1 LRNLHP
7 LYFYKWI
14 FEMSELHLRSTIRR
28 PCFLILVAA
37 AGLLLSGAWAGVG
50 YCQQQQ
56 PPAVKIGLERAIQL
70 ALEHNHVL
78 LAARTQVT
86 QSKADEVTASLKP
99 NPTFTWNGLF
109 WPFFSP
115 SQFNSD
121 YIDNVTEFDAL
132 FSYTFERGHKRKWRL
147 RNAQDNTAVVQSQVR
162 DSERALTFNVA
173 QQFINIL
180 LAESSLSFA
189 QQNLA
194 SFQQTL
200 QVSQERY
207 KKGAIS
213 EGDLLKIK
221 LQMLS
226 FQQDVAS
233 SRLARQQALDSLRD
247 LMGYESVPRNYDVT
261 GKLDFTPI
269 QGNVEDYQS
278 KALSLRPDLQAA
290 NQAVVAA
297 KSRYMLAKAN
307 GKRDLTF
314 TSGYSHVGYAHDA
327 SFSINMDIPLFDRNQ
342 GEIART
348 HAAITQS
355 EENTDATRQAVMTDV
370 RTAYEAVK
378 TGEGIVQLYQ
388 SGYLNDS
395 KESLDISRYAYQRG
409 AASLLDFL
417 DAERSYRST
426 ELTYRDTLAAYM
438 LAVEQLHEAVGERQM
453 P

>member
-1 LRNLHP
+1 
-7 LYFYKWI
+7 
-14 FEMSELHLRSTIRR
+14 MSELHFCSTTRR
-28 PCFLILVAA
+28 PRILILVAA
-37 AGLLLSGAWAGVG
+37 AGLLLGACAGVG
-50 YCQQQQ
+50 NCQQQ
-56 PPAVKIGLERAIQL
+56 PPPTVRIDLKRAIQL

-86 QSKADEVTASLKP
+86 QSRADQVTASLKP

-132 FSYTFERGHKRKWRL
+132 FSYTFERGHKRKWRM
-147 RNAQDNTAVVQSQVR
+147 RNARDNTAVVQSQVR

-233 SRLARQQALDSLRD
+233 SRLARQQALDSMRD

-290 NQAVVAA
+290 DQAVVAA

-327 SFSINMDIPLFDRNQ
+327 SFSINMDIPLYDRNQ

-355 EENTDATRQAVMTDV
+355 EESKDATRQAVMTDV
-370 RTAYEAVK
+370 QTAYEAVK

-388 SGYLNDS
+388 SGYLKES

-426 ELTYRDTLAAYM
+426 ELTYRDTLATYM
-438 LAVEQLHEAVGERQM
+438 LAVEQLHEAAGERQM

>member
-1 LRNLHP
+1 V
-7 LYFYKWI
+7 F
-14 FEMSELHLRSTIRR
+14 
-28 PCFLILVAA
+28 
-37 AGLLLSGAWAGVG
+37 LSGAWAGVG
-50 YCQQQQ
+50 HCQQ
-56 PPAVKIGLERAIQL
+56 PPPTVRIDLQRAIKL
-70 ALEHNHVL
+70 ALQHNHSL
-78 LAARTQVT
+78 LAAKTQVT

-132 FSYTFERGHKRKWRL
+132 FSYTFERGHKRKWRMQTA
-147 RNAQDNTAVVQSQVR
+147 RDDTAVVQSQVR
-162 DSERALTFNVA
+162 NSERALTFNVA

-189 QQNLA
+189 KQNLE

-200 QVSQERY
+200 NVSQQRY

-213 EGDLLKIK
+213 EGDLLKIR
-221 LQMLS
+221 LQTLA
-226 FQQDVAS
+226 FQKDVAS
-233 SRLARQQALDSLRD
+233 SQLARQQALDSLRD
-247 LMGYESVPRNYDVT
+247 LLGYESVPRNYDVI
-261 GKLDFTPI
+261 GKLVYNPI

-278 KALSLRPDLQAA
+278 KALDLRPDLQAA

-307 GKRDLTF
+307 GKRDLTL

-327 SFSINMDIPLFDRNQ
+327 SFSINMDIPIFDRNQ

-355 EENTDATRQAVMTDV
+355 EEAKDATRQAVMTDV
-370 RTAYEAVK
+370 ATAYEAVK
-378 TGEGIVQLYQ
+378 TGQGIVKLYQ
-388 SGYLNDS
+388 SGYLKES
-395 KESLDISRYAYQRG
+395 KESLDISQYAYQRG

-426 ELTYRDTLAAYM
+426 ELTYRETLATYM
-438 LAVEQLHEAVGERQM
+438 LAVEQLHEAVGERPM

>member
-1 LRNLHP
+1 MTDLH
-7 LYFYKWI
+7 F
-14 FEMSELHLRSTIRR
+14 RSR
-28 PCFLILVAA
+28 PGRPRVLILGAA
-37 AGLLLSGAWAGVG
+37 VCLLLACGWAGVARG
-50 YCQQQQ
+50 QQL
-56 PPAVKIGLERAIQL
+56 PPTVRIDLKRAIQL
-70 ALEHNHVL
+70 ALAHNHTL
-78 LAARTQVT
+78 QAARTQVT

-99 NPTFTWNGLF
+99 NPVFTWNGLF

-115 SQFNSD
+115 SQLNSD

-132 FSYTFERGHKRKWRL
+132 FAYTFERGHKRKWRMQSA
-147 RNAQDNTAVVQSQVR
+147 RDITAVVQSQVQ

-194 SFQQTL
+194 SLQQTL
-200 QVSQERY
+200 DVSQERY

-221 LQMLS
+221 LQMLD
-226 FQQDVAS
+226 FQKDVAS
-233 SRLARQQALDSLRD
+233 ARLARQQALDSLRD
-247 LMGYESVPRNYDVT
+247 LLGYESVPRNYDVV
-261 GKLDFTPI
+261 GKLDYTPI
-269 QGNVEDYQS
+269 PGNVEDFQS
-278 KALSLRPDLQAA
+278 KALGLRPDLRAA

-297 KSRYMLAKAN
+297 KSNYMLAKAN

-327 SFSINMDIPLFDRNQ
+327 SFSVNMEIPLFDRNQ

-355 EENTDATRQAVMTDV
+355 EEDKNATQQAVMTDV
-370 RTAYEAVK
+370 ATAYEAVK
-378 TGEGIVQLYQ
+378 TGEGIIQLYQ
-388 SGYLNDS
+388 SGYLRES

-426 ELTYRDTLAAYM
+426 ELTYRETLATYM
-438 LAVEQLHEAVGERQM
+438 LAVEQLHEAVGARPQ

>member
-1 LRNLHP
+1 MSDLHICS
-7 LYFYKWI
+7 K
-14 FEMSELHLRSTIRR
+14 SRR
-28 PCFLILVAA
+28 PCVLILVTAA
-37 AGLLLSGAWAGVG
+37 MLLLWGAWAGVG
-50 YCQQQQ
+50 YCQQ
-56 PPAVKIGLERAIQL
+56 PPPPTVRIDLQRAIKL
-70 ALEHNHVL
+70 ALQHNHAL
-78 LAARTQVT
+78 LAAKTQVT

-99 NPTFTWNGLF
+99 NPSFTWNGLF

-115 SQFNSD
+115 SQLNSD

-132 FSYTFERGHKRKWRL
+132 FSYTFERGHKRKWRM
-147 RNAQDNTAVVQSQVR
+147 RTAKDDTAVVQSQVR
-162 DSERALTFNVA
+162 NSERALTFNVA

-189 QQNLA
+189 QQNLS

-200 QVSQERY
+200 KVSQERY

-221 LQMLS
+221 LQTLA
-226 FQQDVAS
+226 FQKDVAS

-247 LMGYESVPRNYDVT
+247 LLGYESVPRNYDVI
-261 GKLDFTPI
+261 GKLTYNAV

-290 NQAVVAA
+290 SQAVVAA
-297 KSRYMLAKAN
+297 RSRYRLAKAN

-314 TSGYSHVGYAHDA
+314 TSGYSHVGYAHTA
-327 SFSINMDIPLFDRNQ
+327 SFSINMDIPIFDRNQ

-355 EENTDATRQAVMTDV
+355 EEDKDATRQAVMTDV
-370 RTAYEAVK
+370 ATAYEAVK

-388 SGYLNDS
+388 SGYLKES

-426 ELTYRDTLAAYM
+426 ELTYRDTLATYM
-438 LAVEQLHEAVGERQM
+438 LAVQQLHEAVGERPM

>member
-1 LRNLHP
+1 
-7 LYFYKWI
+7 
-14 FEMSELHLRSTIRR
+14 MSELHFCSTTRR
-28 PCFLILVAA
+28 PRILILVVA
-37 AGLLLSGAWAGVG
+37 AGLLLGAWAGVG
-50 YCQQQQ
+50 HCQQQ
-56 PPAVKIGLERAIQL
+56 PPPTVRIDLKRAIQL
-70 ALEHNHVL
+70 ALEHNHAL

-86 QSKADEVTASLKP
+86 QSKADQVTASLRP

-109 WPFFSP
+109 WPFFTP
-115 SQFNSD
+115 SQLNSD

-132 FSYTFERGHKRKWRL
+132 FSYTFERGHKRKWRM
-147 RNAQDNTAVVQSQVR
+147 RNARDNTAVVQSQVR
-162 DSERALTFNVA
+162 DNERALTFNVA

-189 QQNLA
+189 EKNLA

-200 QVSQERY
+200 GVSQERY
-207 KKGAIS
+207 TKGAIS

-221 LQMLS
+221 VQMLS

-247 LMGYESVPRNYDVT
+247 LMGYESVPRNYDVIGT
-261 GKLDFTPI
+261 LDYTPI

-290 NQAVVAA
+290 DQSVVAA

-314 TSGYSHVGYAHDA
+314 TSGYSHVGYANDA
-327 SFSINMDIPLFDRNQ
+327 SFSINMEIPLYDRNQ

-355 EENTDATRQAVMTDV
+355 EEAKDATRQAVMTDV
-370 RTAYEAVK
+370 ATAFEAVK

-388 SGYLNDS
+388 SGYLKDS

-426 ELTYRDTLAAYM
+426 ELTYRDTLATYM

>member
-1 LRNLHP
+1 
-7 LYFYKWI
+7 
-14 FEMSELHLRSTIRR
+14 M
-28 PCFLILVAA
+28 ILVGAA
-37 AGLLLSGAWAGVG
+37 CLLLSGVWARVACG
-50 YCQQQQ
+50 QQ
-56 PPAVKIGLERAIQL
+56 PPPTVRIDLKRAIQL
-70 ALEHNHVL
+70 ALEHNHAL
-78 LAARTQVT
+78 LAAKTQVT

-99 NPTFTWNGLF
+99 NPVFTWNGLF

-115 SQFNSD
+115 SQLNRD

-132 FSYTFERGHKRKWRL
+132 FAYTFERGHKRKWRMQTA
-147 RNAQDNTAVVQSQVR
+147 RDDTAVVQSQVR
-162 DSERALTFNVA
+162 DSERALTFSVA

-189 QQNLA
+189 QQNLT
-194 SFQQTL
+194 SFQDTL
-200 QVSQERY
+200 KVSQERY

-221 LQMLS
+221 LQMLA
-226 FQQDVAS
+226 FQKDVAS
-233 SRLARQQALDSLRD
+233 ARLARQQALDSLRD
-247 LMGYESVPRNYDVT
+247 LLGYNSVPRNYDVV

-269 QGNVEDYQS
+269 QGNVEDFQA
-278 KALSLRPDLQAA
+278 KALNLRPDLQAA

-297 KSRYMLAKAN
+297 QSRYMLAKAN

-327 SFSINMDIPLFDRNQ
+327 SFSVNMEIPLFDRNQ

-348 HAAITQS
+348 HAAITQT
-355 EENTDATRQAVMTDV
+355 EEDKTATQQAVMTDV
-370 RTAYEAVK
+370 ATAYEAVK
-378 TGEGIVQLYQ
+378 TGEGILKLYQ
-388 SGYLNDS
+388 SGYLKES

-426 ELTYRDTLAAYM
+426 EMTYRETLATYM
-438 LAVEQLHEAVGERQM
+438 LAVEQLHEAVGTRPM

>member
-1 LRNLHP
+1 
-7 LYFYKWI
+7 
-14 FEMSELHLRSTIRR
+14 
-28 PCFLILVAA
+28 LILVAA
-37 AGLLLSGAWAGVG
+37 TGLLLSGAWAAVG
-50 YCQQQQ
+50 HCQQ
-56 PPAVKIGLERAIQL
+56 PPPPPPTVRIDLQRAIQL
-70 ALEHNHVL
+70 ALQHNHVL

-86 QSKADEVTASLKP
+86 QSKANEVTASLKP
-99 NPTFTWNGLF
+99 NPVFTWNGLF

-115 SQFNSD
+115 SQLNGD

-132 FSYTFERGHKRKWRL
+132 FSYTFERGHKRKWRMQTA
-147 RNAQDNTAVVQSQVR
+147 RDDTAVVQSQVR

-200 QVSQERY
+200 DVSQERY

-221 LQMLS
+221 LQMLA

-247 LMGYESVPRNYDVT
+247 LLGYESVPRNYDVI
-261 GKLDFTPI
+261 GNLAYTPV

-278 KALSLRPDLQAA
+278 KALNLRPDLQAA

-327 SFSINMDIPLFDRNQ
+327 SFSINMDIPLYDRNQ
-342 GEIART
+342 GEIARS

-355 EENTDATRQAVMTDV
+355 EENKNAARQAVMTDV
-370 RTAYEAVK
+370 TTAYEAVK

-388 SGYLNDS
+388 SGYLKES
-395 KESLDISRYAYQRG
+395 KESLDISQYAYQRG

-426 ELTYRDTLAAYM
+426 ELTYRDTLATYM
-438 LAVEQLHEAVGERQM
+438 LAVEQLHEAVGERPM